1 MAVCATCAKHS
12 TETGALSVS
21 GDQLRPPEHKRH
33 WEPAEPTAIVTIH
46 CSDSIPGRGSQTM
59 FGPALFKARRK
70 YKDRRKK
77 VEMNANEKDS
87 SKPF

>member
-1 MAVCATCAKHS
+1 MAVLQLPAQS
-12 TETGALSVS
+12 TRLRQVLS
-21 GDQLRPPEHKRH
+21 LCPEHKRH

-59 FGPALFKARRK
+59 FGPALFKARTK
-70 YKDRRKK
+70 CKDRRKK